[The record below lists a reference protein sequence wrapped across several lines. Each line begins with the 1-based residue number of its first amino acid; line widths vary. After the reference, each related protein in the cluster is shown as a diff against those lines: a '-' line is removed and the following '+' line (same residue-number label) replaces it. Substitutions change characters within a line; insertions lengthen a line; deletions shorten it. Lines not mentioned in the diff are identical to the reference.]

1 MAWLDGLDIPFVH
14 QTDSGFFAY
23 GSDTL
28 TDTSTPGR
36 SRAERLWAHP
46 GLQPVALLGEQQSS
60 PIAAYRW
67 QHTDQALSEQLEI
80 EGEGHPATMGAGHA
94 AVRFSNPTTGG
105 DVMPT
110 IRAEFH
116 RLRAGAVSE
125 PQREVGSSVWQVFAG
140 SGSVWLGG
148 TEHCLERGDLA
159 IEIGASDVGA
169 LLAAGDWR
177 AQAGAADGPQ
187 HRIADLS
194 YAPVVPRP
202 GKIICVGLNYRSH
215 IIEMG
220 RDLPEYPTLFA
231 KYPEA
236 LIGAFDPLTLPAESD
251 QVDWEV
257 ELAVVVGRRV
267 RHAGAA
273 AASEAIAGY
282 SIIND
287 VTMRDWQYR
296 TPEWL
301 QGKTFEAT
309 TPFGPHLVTPDEIAP
324 DAKISCLVDG
334 EVVQDSTIADLLF
347 GPVDLVRYIS
357 TILPLDP

>member
-1 MAWLDGLDIPFVH
+1 MRLGTIRTA
-14 QTDSGFFAY
+14 SG
-23 GSDTL
+23 
-28 TDTSTPGR
+28 TS
-36 SRAERLWAHP
+36 
-46 GLQPVALLGEQQSS
+46 
-60 PIAAYRW
+60 
-67 QHTDQALSEQLEI
+67 
-80 EGEGHPATMGAGHA
+80 
-94 AVRFSNPTTGG
+94 AVRI
-105 DVMPT
+105 D
-110 IRAEFH
+110 
-116 RLRAGAVSE
+116 
-125 PQREVGSSVWQVFAG
+125 
-140 SGSVWLGG
+140 
-148 TEHCLERGDLA
+148 GDLA

-347 GPVDLVRYIS
+347 GPVDLVCYIS
-357 TILPLDP
+357 TILPLDPGDVIATGTMGGVGHARTPPRYLQSGQTLVARIEGIGETVSPVGRAVSGDRR

>member
-1 MAWLDGLDIPFVH
+1 MRLGTIRTA
-14 QTDSGFFAY
+14 SG
-23 GSDTL
+23 
-28 TDTSTPGR
+28 TS
-36 SRAERLWAHP
+36 
-46 GLQPVALLGEQQSS
+46 
-60 PIAAYRW
+60 
-67 QHTDQALSEQLEI
+67 
-80 EGEGHPATMGAGHA
+80 
-94 AVRFSNPTTGG
+94 AVRI
-105 DVMPT
+105 D
-110 IRAEFH
+110 
-116 RLRAGAVSE
+116 
-125 PQREVGSSVWQVFAG
+125 
-140 SGSVWLGG
+140 
-148 TEHCLERGDLA
+148 GDLA

-251 QVDWEV
+251 QVDWEA

-296 TPEWL
+296 TPQWL

-357 TILPLDP
+357 TILTLDPGDVIATGTMGGVGHARTPPRYLQSGQTLVARIEGIGGTVSPVGRAPSGDRR

>member
-1 MAWLDGLDIPFVH
+1 M
-14 QTDSGFFAY
+14 
-23 GSDTL
+23 
-28 TDTSTPGR
+28 
-36 SRAERLWAHP
+36 RL
-46 GLQPVALLGEQQSS
+46 G
-60 PIAAYRW
+60 
-67 QHTDQALSEQLEI
+67 
-80 EGEGHPATMGAGHA
+80 
-94 AVRFSNPTTGG
+94 
-105 DVMPT
+105 T
-110 IRAEFH
+110 IRTA
-116 RLRAGAVSE
+116 
-125 PQREVGSSVWQVFAG
+125 
-140 SGSVWLGG
+140 SGTSAI
-148 TEHCLERGDLA
+148 RIDGDLA
-159 IEIGASDVGA
+159 IEIGPSDVGA

-267 RHAGAA
+267 RHADAA
-273 AASEAIAGY
+273 AAADAIAGY

-324 DAKISCLVDG
+324 DAKISCLIDG
-334 EVVQDSTIADLLF
+334 EVMQDSSIADLLF
-347 GPVDLVRYIS
+347 GPVDLVCYIS
-357 TILPLDP
+357 TILPLDPGDVIATGTMGGVGHARTPPRYLQSGQTLVARIEGIGETVSPVGRAVSGDRR

>member
-1 MAWLDGLDIPFVH
+1 MRLGTIRTA
-14 QTDSGFFAY
+14 SG
-23 GSDTL
+23 
-28 TDTSTPGR
+28 TS
-36 SRAERLWAHP
+36 
-46 GLQPVALLGEQQSS
+46 
-60 PIAAYRW
+60 
-67 QHTDQALSEQLEI
+67 
-80 EGEGHPATMGAGHA
+80 
-94 AVRFSNPTTGG
+94 AVRI
-105 DVMPT
+105 D
-110 IRAEFH
+110 
-116 RLRAGAVSE
+116 
-125 PQREVGSSVWQVFAG
+125 
-140 SGSVWLGG
+140 
-148 TEHCLERGDLA
+148 GDLA

-324 DAKISCLVDG
+324 DAKISCLIDG
-334 EVVQDSTIADLLF
+334 EVMQDSTIADLLF
-347 GPVDLVRYIS
+347 GPVDLVCYIS
-357 TILPLDP
+357 TILPLDPGDVIVTGTMGGVGHARTPPRYLQSGETLVARIEGIGETVSPVGRALSGDRR

>member
-1 MAWLDGLDIPFVH
+1 MRLGTIRTA
-14 QTDSGFFAY
+14 SG
-23 GSDTL
+23 
-28 TDTSTPGR
+28 TS
-36 SRAERLWAHP
+36 
-46 GLQPVALLGEQQSS
+46 
-60 PIAAYRW
+60 
-67 QHTDQALSEQLEI
+67 
-80 EGEGHPATMGAGHA
+80 
-94 AVRFSNPTTGG
+94 AVRI
-105 DVMPT
+105 D
-110 IRAEFH
+110 
-116 RLRAGAVSE
+116 
-125 PQREVGSSVWQVFAG
+125 
-140 SGSVWLGG
+140 
-148 TEHCLERGDLA
+148 GDLA

-169 LLAAGDWR
+169 LLAAWDWR

-251 QVDWEV
+251 QVDWEA
-257 ELAVVVGRRV
+257 ELAVIVGRRV
-267 RHAGAA
+267 RRAGAD

-357 TILPLDP
+357 TILTVDPGDVIATGTMGGVGHARTPPRYLQSGQTLVARIEGIGETVSPVGRAVSGDRR

>member
-1 MAWLDGLDIPFVH
+1 MRLGTIRTA
-14 QTDSGFFAY
+14 SG
-23 GSDTL
+23 
-28 TDTSTPGR
+28 TS
-36 SRAERLWAHP
+36 
-46 GLQPVALLGEQQSS
+46 
-60 PIAAYRW
+60 
-67 QHTDQALSEQLEI
+67 
-80 EGEGHPATMGAGHA
+80 
-94 AVRFSNPTTGG
+94 AVRI
-105 DVMPT
+105 D
-110 IRAEFH
+110 
-116 RLRAGAVSE
+116 
-125 PQREVGSSVWQVFAG
+125 
-140 SGSVWLGG
+140 
-148 TEHCLERGDLA
+148 GDLA

-251 QVDWEV
+251 QVDWEA

-347 GPVDLVRYIS
+347 GPVDLVCYIS
-357 TILPLDP
+357 TILPLDPGDVIATGTMGGVGHARTPPRYLQSGQTLVARIEGIGETVSPVGRAPSGDRR

>member
-1 MAWLDGLDIPFVH
+1 MRLATIR
-14 QTDSGFFAY
+14 TASG
-23 GSDTL
+23 
-28 TDTSTPGR
+28 TS
-36 SRAERLWAHP
+36 
-46 GLQPVALLGEQQSS
+46 
-60 PIAAYRW
+60 
-67 QHTDQALSEQLEI
+67 
-80 EGEGHPATMGAGHA
+80 
-94 AVRFSNPTTGG
+94 AVRIDGG
-105 DVMPT
+105 
-110 IRAEFH
+110 
-116 RLRAGAVSE
+116 
-125 PQREVGSSVWQVFAG
+125 
-140 SGSVWLGG
+140 
-148 TEHCLERGDLA
+148 LA

-177 AQAGAADGPQ
+177 AQAGAAGGSQ

-267 RHAGAA
+267 RHADAA
-273 AASEAIAGY
+273 AAADAIAGY
-282 SIIND
+282 SVIND

-324 DAKISCLVDG
+324 DAKISCLIDG

-347 GPVDLVRYIS
+347 GPVKLIRYIS
-357 TILPLDP
+357 TILTLHPGDVIATGTMGGVGHARTPPRYLQSGETLVARIDGIGETVSPVGRAGTGDRR

>member
-1 MAWLDGLDIPFVH
+1 MRLGTIRTA
-14 QTDSGFFAY
+14 SG
-23 GSDTL
+23 
-28 TDTSTPGR
+28 TS
-36 SRAERLWAHP
+36 
-46 GLQPVALLGEQQSS
+46 
-60 PIAAYRW
+60 
-67 QHTDQALSEQLEI
+67 
-80 EGEGHPATMGAGHA
+80 
-94 AVRFSNPTTGG
+94 AVRI
-105 DVMPT
+105 D
-110 IRAEFH
+110 
-116 RLRAGAVSE
+116 
-125 PQREVGSSVWQVFAG
+125 
-140 SGSVWLGG
+140 
-148 TEHCLERGDLA
+148 GDLA

-169 LLAAGDWR
+169 LLTAGDWR

-267 RHAGAA
+267 RHADAA

-296 TPEWL
+296 TPQWL

-347 GPVDLVRYIS
+347 GPVDLVCYIS
-357 TILPLDP
+357 TILTVDPGDVIATGTMGGVGHARTPPRYLQSGQTLVARIQGIGETVSPVGRAPRRDRR

>member
-1 MAWLDGLDIPFVH
+1 MRLGTIRTA
-14 QTDSGFFAY
+14 SG
-23 GSDTL
+23 
-28 TDTSTPGR
+28 TS
-36 SRAERLWAHP
+36 
-46 GLQPVALLGEQQSS
+46 
-60 PIAAYRW
+60 
-67 QHTDQALSEQLEI
+67 
-80 EGEGHPATMGAGHA
+80 
-94 AVRFSNPTTGG
+94 AVRI
-105 DVMPT
+105 D
-110 IRAEFH
+110 
-116 RLRAGAVSE
+116 
-125 PQREVGSSVWQVFAG
+125 
-140 SGSVWLGG
+140 
-148 TEHCLERGDLA
+148 GDLA
-159 IEIGASDVGA
+159 IEIGASDVRA

-177 AQAGAADGPQ
+177 ALAGAADGPR
-187 HRIADLS
+187 HRITDLS

-202 GKIICVGLNYRSH
+202 GKIICVGLNYRTH

-251 QVDWEV
+251 QVDWEA
-257 ELAVVVGRRV
+257 EMAVVVGRRV
-267 RHAGAA
+267 RHAGAPA
-273 AASEAIAGY
+273 AADAIAGY

-324 DAKISCLVDG
+324 DAKISCLIDG

-357 TILPLDP
+357 TILTLDPGDVIATGTMGGVGHARTPPRYLQNGQTLVARIEGIGETVSPVGRAVSGDRR